1 MDAVELAVL
10 RAINTCASNASLPI
24 RFDTD
29 DDALTDDGEVS
40 YVDVNA
46 TFAVVMTSSS
56 TPNGGRVQATSHQF
70 EAVLLEVCWS

>member
-1 MDAVELAVL
+1 MDAV
-10 RAINTCASNASLPI
+10 NTCASNASLPI

-46 TFAVVMTSSS
+46 TLTVEMTSAR
-56 TPNGGRVQATSHQF
+56 GRGQATAYKF
-70 EAVLLEVCWS
+70 DAVLLEVRWSRSWSDRKSVV